1 MIQTS
6 DLIRHHQCKSSIG
19 LVIKTF
25 DYVLSSVTS
34 SRNGEILRRY
44 EKKEQRCEI
53 LWLEEPSF
61 TGWTVFATKYLIKL
75 ERQQ

>member
-6 DLIRHHQCKSSIG
+6 DLIRHHECKSSIG

-25 DYVLSSVTS
+25 DYALSSCS
-34 SRNGEILRRY
+34 LRRNGETLSRY
-44 EKKEQRCEI
+44 EKKQQRCEI
-53 LWLEEPSF
+53 LWLKEPSF

>member
-1 MIQTS
+1 MIQAS
-6 DLIRHHQCKSSIG
+6 DLIRHCKCKSSIG

-25 DYVLSSVTS
+25 DYVLSSCS
-34 SRNGEILRRY
+34 LRRNGETLSRY
-44 EKKEQRCEI
+44 EKKEQRCKI

-61 TGWTVFATKYLIKL
+61 TGWTVFATNHLIKL

>member
-6 DLIRHHQCKSSIG
+6 DLIRHHECKSSIG

-25 DYVLSSVTS
+25 DYVLSSCS
-34 SRNGEILRRY
+34 LRRNGETLSRY
-44 EKKEQRCEI
+44 EKKQQRCEI
-53 LWLEEPSF
+53 LWLKEPSF